1 MYTKDSTATELVDI
15 ASDDPTFGQGSLSW
29 NARKLS
35 DQKFSKKM
43 LKDVITMYIPND
55 LSMTSSVVWSEENML
70 TDIISNVDE
79 VFGGAASAMNAKN

>member
-1 MYTKDSTATELVDI
+1 
-15 ASDDPTFGQGSLSW
+15 
-29 NARKLS
+29 
-35 DQKFSKKM
+35 M